1 MQTPQLPK
9 IGFETIRNNTALKHA
24 MWEQAIAQ
32 GFETIRNNTALK
44 RGGGMMNKQEVLKPF
59 ETTQL

>member
-1 MQTPQLPK
+1 MYSK
-9 IGFETIRNNTALKHA
+9 
-24 MWEQAIAQ
+24 

-44 RGGGMMNKQEVLKPF
+44 RTVAVKLVDLGFETIRNNTALKLAEVVKQYDGVLKPF